1 MSLMV
6 NSWLYDNEAIKSLKY
21 STIMVIELVN
31 YPYDEVEAGYLLVTM
46 LNGEMS
52 YRFVRNNEGINK
64 GTEDNKDRVSF
75 VM

>member
-1 MSLMV
+1 
-6 NSWLYDNEAIKSLKY
+6 
-21 STIMVIELVN
+21 MVIELVN